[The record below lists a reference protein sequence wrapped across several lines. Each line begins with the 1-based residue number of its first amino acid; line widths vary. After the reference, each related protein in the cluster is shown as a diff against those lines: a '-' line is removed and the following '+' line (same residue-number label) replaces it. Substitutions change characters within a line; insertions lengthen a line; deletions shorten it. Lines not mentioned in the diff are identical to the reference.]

1 MRIHHLNCGCMCP
14 LGGKLYDGFSKGA
27 HAHLICHCL
36 LVETDQHGL
45 VLVDTGFGLED
56 MAEPSHRLP
65 WFFRAMNNIQYRKEL
80 TAAYQ
85 LAALGFTPGD
95 VRHIVLTHLDFDH
108 AGGLSDFPNAQVHL
122 MQTEIDTA
130 SDRRGWL
137 ARERYRPG
145 QWGAISGWHGY
156 QPRGEAWFGFESVRE
171 LKGLPPEILLIPLRG
186 HTQGHAG
193 VAIDTPGGWLLHGG
207 DAWFFREEMAPTY
220 HCTPGLRFYQTMMQ
234 EDKDAR
240 LNNQRRLRALAT
252 DANAGV
258 TLFCSHDAKEF
269 ERLKAGEARLA

>member
-14 LGGKLYDGFSKGA
+14 LGGKLYDGFSKGV

-36 LVETDQHGL
+36 LLETDHHGL

-56 MAEPSHRLP
+56 MAQPSHRLP

-80 TAAYQ
+80 TAAHQ
-85 LAALGFTPGD
+85 LAALGFMPGD

-108 AGGLSDFPNAQVHL
+108 AGGLSDFPNARVHL

-130 SDRRGWL
+130 SERHGWL

-156 QPRGEAWFGFESVRE
+156 QPQGEAWFGFEAVRE
-171 LKGLPPEILLIPLRG
+171 LKGLPPELLLIPLAG
-186 HTQGHAG
+186 HTDGHAG
-193 VAIDTPGGWLLHGG
+193 IAIDTPDGWLLHGG
-207 DAWFFREEMAPTY
+207 DAWFFREEMAPDWR
-220 HCTPGLRFYQTMMQ
+220 CTPGLRFYQTMMQ
-234 EDKDAR
+234 TNKVAR
-240 LNNQRRLRALAT
+240 LNNQRRLRALAADT
-252 DANAGV
+252 EAGV
-258 TLFCSHDAKEF
+258 TLFCSHDAREF
-269 ERLKAGEARLA
+269 DRFKAGAVRG